1 MKVKE
6 NLEQGKKT
14 TRQEKIAGRKVEKA
28 QTRYFPESLPETLQ
42 DVLKIIIE
50 KKAEDIVII
59 DLRNFNHISDF
70 FVVCT
75 ASSSTHRKAIVDE
88 IEEKI
93 NGEKILSVD
102 FNPSSGWNV
111 VDCGDFILHIFEEE
125 QRKFYDIE
133 GLWADARHIK
143 VDLPHTPHND

>member
-6 NLEQGKKT
+6 SSLEE
-14 TRQEKIAGRKVEKA
+14 RRKEKA
-28 QTRYFPESLPETLQ
+28 GIFLGSLYNSLPKTLL
-42 DVLKIIIE
+42 DILRIIIE

-75 ASSSTHRKAIVDE
+75 ASSSTHRKAIIEE

-111 VDCGDFILHIFEEE
+111 IDCGEFILHIFEEE

-133 GLWADARHIK
+133 GLWVDAKHIR
-143 VDLPHTPHND
+143 VDVPQTFPND

>member
-6 NLEQGKKT
+6 SSLEE
-14 TRQEKIAGRKVEKA
+14 RRKEEANISLGFLSDFLPKA
-28 QTRYFPESLPETLQ
+28 LLDILR
-42 DVLKIIIE
+42 IIIE

-59 DLRNFNHISDF
+59 DLRNFKHISDF

-75 ASSSTHRKAIVDE
+75 ASSSTHRKAIIEE

-111 VDCGDFILHIFEEE
+111 VDCGEFILHIFEEE

-133 GLWADARHIK
+133 GLWADAKHIR
-143 VDLPHTPHND
+143 VDVSQTFSND